1 MNDYEKI
8 VNILDEHKEHAHA
21 FREDVNSKLTGALG
35 ELKQIGRRLD
45 ISNGRMAKQEEA
57 TQKLREEDIGIAKE
71 LSFLKDN
78 GSFIRD
84 RSWTVVTSVV
94 SALIISAIISTVV
107 WIINR

>member
-8 VNILDEHKEHAHA
+8 IKILDENREHSIA
-21 FREDVNSKLTGALG
+21 FRSETTS

-57 TQKLREEDIGIAKE
+57 TQKLREEDIKMSEGLKLIKE
-71 LSFLKDN
+71 N
-78 GSFIRD
+78 GRFVRD
-84 RSWTVVTSVV
+84 RYWTIITSVV

>member
-8 VNILDEHKEHAHA
+8 IKILDEHREHSIS
-21 FREDVNSKLTGALG
+21 FRSETTS

-71 LSFLKDN
+71 LSFIKDN

-84 RSWTVVTSVV
+84 RTWTVVTSVI

-107 WIINR
+107 WVINK